1 MQQGGQIQE
10 ASGHADELDMSL
22 GKDKGDL
29 NSVPNFSVLG
39 PWRFCLQRRGAME
52 VRSGEM
58 VNVWAVRYYLLEVQ
72 GKAVI
77 YRQSPTQERG
87 QGCS

>member
-39 PWRFCLQRRGAME
+39 PWRFCYRD
-52 VRSGEM
+52 
-58 VNVWAVRYYLLEVQ
+58 
-72 GKAVI
+72 GK
-77 YRQSPTQERG
+77 QWK
-87 QGCS
+87 